1 MTACIRLA
9 NENDAEHIQAIY
21 APIVSHTAIS
31 FEIEPPTIAEME
43 QRIVKTLVHLPWLV
57 CEREGT
63 ICGYAYASKHRL
75 RTAYQWSVDVSVYIH
90 PQARRTGIGRA
101 LYCSL
106 FRILRMQGYFN
117 VYAGIALPNPGSVR
131 LHEAVGFKPIGI
143 YRDVGYK
150 LGAWHDVGW
159 WQLPLQPTTSS
170 PEVPK
175 DVQTVQQFPEWKTAL
190 AAGEA
195 LLKG

>member
-9 NENDAEHIQAIY
+9 NENDAGHIQAIY
-21 APIVSHTAIS
+21 TPIVSHTAIS
-31 FEIEPPTIAEME
+31 FEIEPPTIVEMQ
-43 QRIVKTLVHLPWLV
+43 QRIVRTLVHLPWLV
-57 CEREGT
+57 FEREGI

-117 VYAGIALPNPGSVR
+117 VYAGIALPNRSSVG
-131 LHEAVGFKPIGI
+131 LHEAVGFRPIGI
-143 YRDVGYK
+143 YREVGYK

-159 WQLPLQPTTSS
+159 WQLPLQPTISS

-190 AAGEA
+190 AAGEG